1 VASVTTW
8 AEFEAAA
15 PELAALAGERF
26 ASTQLLLL
34 GTIRGNGW
42 PRISPCEY
50 LLVDGDI
57 YLGMIWR
64 SKKALDLLREPRCVL
79 HSTTTSK
86 NGDEGDVK
94 IYGRAVDEQRPE
106 RRASVRRAAIEAMDF
121 DPESDGDYHL
131 FRVDITE
138 VGYTIFADEKL
149 NAKTW
154 KPGPEPAAA

>member
-1 VASVTTW
+1 MTTW
-8 AEFEAAA
+8 GDFETGA
-15 PELAALAGERF
+15 PELAALATDRF

-34 GTIRGNGW
+34 GTIRRNGW

-50 LLVDGDI
+50 LFVDGDI

-94 IYGRAVDEQRPE
+94 IYGRAVDE
-106 RRASVRRAAIEAMDF
+106 RRYPVR
-121 DPESDGDYHL
+121 
-131 FRVDITE
+131 V
-138 VGYTIFADEKL
+138 
-149 NAKTW
+149 
-154 KPGPEPAAA
+154 